1 MKILEKRMT
10 PFLILA
16 MLSASADINLYSAE
30 ITTVTIRNNRVRI
43 NLERAKKIVF
53 EHSKIHSNNAKL
65 TKLIL
70 EKENKKYVYAIEFY
84 YKNKRYRYNVDANT
98 GKVITYSST
107 ERLIS
112 DSRWGVGKDITF
124 QAKNAP
130 AAAAPSPAPI
140 EQKTEPDAYA
150 YMENKFEYSK
160 RRYSE
165 EESYY
170 RAKDE
175 NTYLTDKIRE
185 MEESYYRAK
194 YNFSRKEKNV
204 ENIIL
209 EQLKKNVYD
218 DLNNASFE
226 EIILVNAE
234 KSIYKGTIKANYI
247 EYNFKINL
255 STGEILKW
263 KLKK

>member
-16 MLSASADINLYSAE
+16 MLSASAGINLYSAE
-30 ITTVTIRNNRVRI
+30 ITTVTIRNNRVKI

-130 AAAAPSPAPI
+130 AVAPSPSPI
-140 EQKTEPDAYA
+140 EQKTERDGYA
-150 YMENKFEYSK
+150 DMQSMMGYRK
-160 RRYSE
+160 RITE
-165 EESYY
+165 EESY
-170 RAKDE
+170 D
-175 NTYLTDKIRE
+175 
-185 MEESYYRAK
+185 RAK

-218 DLNNASFE
+218 DLNYASFE

-247 EYNFKINL
+247 EYDFKINL

>member
-16 MLSASADINLYSAE
+16 ILSTSADINLYSAE
-30 ITTVTIRNNRVRI
+30 ITTVTIRNNRVKI

-130 AAAAPSPAPI
+130 AVAPSPSPI
-140 EQKTEPDAYA
+140 EQKTERDGYA
-150 YMENKFEYSK
+150 DMQSMMGYRK
-160 RRYSE
+160 RITE
-165 EESYY
+165 EESY
-170 RAKDE
+170 D
-175 NTYLTDKIRE
+175 
-185 MEESYYRAK
+185 RAK

-218 DLNNASFE
+218 DLNYASFE

-247 EYNFKINL
+247 EYDFKINL
-255 STGEILKW
+255 STGEIIKW

>member
-130 AAAAPSPAPI
+130 AVTPSPAPI
-140 EQKTEPDAYA
+140 EQKTETDAYA
-150 YMENKFEYSK
+150 YMENKLEYSK

-165 EESYY
+165 EESY
-170 RAKDE
+170 D
-175 NTYLTDKIRE
+175 
-185 MEESYYRAK
+185 RAK

-204 ENIIL
+204 EIIIL

-234 KSIYKGTIKANYI
+234 KSIYTGTIKANYI
-247 EYNFKINL
+247 EYDFKINL

>member
-84 YKNKRYRYNVDANT
+84 YRNKKYRYNVDANT
-98 GKVITYSST
+98 GRVITHSSS
-107 ERLIS
+107 ENLVS
-112 DSRWGVGKDITF
+112 DSRWGVGKAITF
-124 QAKNAP
+124 QAKKAP
-130 AAAAPSPAPI
+130 AVAPAPAPM
-140 EQKTEPDAYA
+140 EQKAEHDEYA
-150 YMENKFEYSK
+150 DMESK
-160 RRYSE
+160 MEFRKRITE
-165 EESYY
+165 EEGY
-170 RAKDE
+170 D
-175 NTYLTDKIRE
+175 
-185 MEESYYRAK
+185 RAK

-209 EQLKKNVYD
+209 EQLKKNIYD

-226 EIILVNAE
+226 EIILIDAE

>member
-130 AAAAPSPAPI
+130 AVAPSPSPI
-140 EQKTEPDAYA
+140 EQKTETDAYA
-150 YMENKFEYSK
+150 YMENKLEYSK

-165 EESYY
+165 EESY
-170 RAKDE
+170 E
-175 NTYLTDKIRE
+175 
-185 MEESYYRAK
+185 RAK

-204 ENIIL
+204 EIIIL

>member
-16 MLSASADINLYSAE
+16 VLSASADINLYSAE
-30 ITTVTIRNNRVRI
+30 ITTVTIRNNRVKI

-130 AAAAPSPAPI
+130 AVAPSPSPI
-140 EQKTEPDAYA
+140 EQKTERDGYA
-150 YMENKFEYSK
+150 DMQSMMEYSK
-160 RRYSE
+160 RRTE
-165 EESYY
+165 EESY
-170 RAKDE
+170 D
-175 NTYLTDKIRE
+175 
-185 MEESYYRAK
+185 RAK

-218 DLNNASFE
+218 DLNYAAFE

-247 EYNFKINL
+247 EYDFKINL
-255 STGEILKW
+255 STGQILKW

>member
-16 MLSASADINLYSAE
+16 MLSVSADINLYSAE
-30 ITTVTIRNNRVRI
+30 ITTVTIRNNRVKI

-130 AAAAPSPAPI
+130 AAAPSPAPI
-140 EQKTEPDAYA
+140 EQKTEPDKYA
-150 YMENKFEYSK
+150 DMQSMMEYSK
-160 RRYSE
+160 RITE
-165 EESYY
+165 EESY
-170 RAKDE
+170 D
-175 NTYLTDKIRE
+175 
-185 MEESYYRAK
+185 RAK

-218 DLNNASFE
+218 DLNYASFE
-226 EIILVNAE
+226 EIILIDAE

>member
-16 MLSASADINLYSAE
+16 MLSVSADINLYSAE
-30 ITTVTIRNNRVRI
+30 ITTVTIRNNRVKI

-112 DSRWGVGKDITF
+112 DSRWGVGKDNITF

-130 AAAAPSPAPI
+130 AVAPSPSPI
-140 EQKTEPDAYA
+140 EQKTERDGYA
-150 YMENKFEYSK
+150 DIQSMMEYSK
-160 RRYSE
+160 RITE
-165 EESYY
+165 EESY
-170 RAKDE
+170 D
-175 NTYLTDKIRE
+175 
-185 MEESYYRAK
+185 RAK

-209 EQLKKNVYD
+209 EQLKKNIYD

-226 EIILVNAE
+226 EIILIDAE

-255 STGEILKW
+255 STGKILKW

>member
-16 MLSASADINLYSAE
+16 ILSASADINLYSAE
-30 ITTVTIRNNRVRI
+30 ITTVTIRNNRVKI

-130 AAAAPSPAPI
+130 AVAPSPSPI
-140 EQKTEPDAYA
+140 EQKTERDGYA
-150 YMENKFEYSK
+150 DMQSMMGYRK
-160 RRYSE
+160 RITE
-165 EESYY
+165 EESY
-170 RAKDE
+170 D
-175 NTYLTDKIRE
+175 
-185 MEESYYRAK
+185 RAK

-218 DLNNASFE
+218 DLKNALFE

-255 STGEILKW
+255 STGKILKW

>member
-1 MKILEKRMT
+1 MKTLKKRVK
-10 PFLILA
+10 PFLILS
-16 MLSASADINLYSAE
+16 MLPAASGINLYSSE
-30 ITTVTIRNNRVRI
+30 ITTVTIRNNRVKI
-43 NLERAKKIVF
+43 NLEKAKKIVF
-53 EHSKIHSNNAKL
+53 EHSKVHSNNVKL

-84 YKNKRYRYNVDANT
+84 YRNKKYRYNVDANT
-98 GKVITYSST
+98 GRVITHSST

-130 AAAAPSPAPI
+130 AVAPSPAPI

-150 YMENKFEYSK
+150 YMENKLEYSK

-165 EESYY
+165 
-170 RAKDE
+170 
-175 NTYLTDKIRE
+175 
-185 MEESYYRAK
+185 EESYYRAK

-209 EQLKKNVYD
+209 EQLKKNIYD

-226 EIILVNAE
+226 EIILIDAE
-234 KSIYKGTIKANYI
+234 KSIYKGTIKVNYI

-255 STGEILKW
+255 STGKILKW

>member
-30 ITTVTIRNNRVRI
+30 ITTVTIRNNRVKI

-130 AAAAPSPAPI
+130 AAAPSPAPI
-140 EQKTEPDAYA
+140 EQKTERDGYA
-150 YMENKFEYSK
+150 DMQSMMGYRK
-160 RRYSE
+160 RITE
-165 EESYY
+165 EESY
-170 RAKDE
+170 D
-175 NTYLTDKIRE
+175 
-185 MEESYYRAK
+185 RAK

>member
-1 MKILEKRMT
+1 MKTLKKKVK
-10 PFLILA
+10 PFLILT
-16 MLSASADINLYSAE
+16 MLPAASGINLYSSE
-30 ITTVTIRNNRVRI
+30 ITTVTIRNNRVKI
-43 NLERAKKIVF
+43 NLEKAKKIVF
-53 EHSKIHSNNAKL
+53 EHSKVHSNNVKL

-70 EKENKKYVYAIEFY
+70 EKENKKYIYAIEFY

-112 DSRWGVGKDITF
+112 DSRWGVGKDNITF

-130 AAAAPSPAPI
+130 AVAPSPSPI
-140 EQKTEPDAYA
+140 EQKTERDGYA
-150 YMENKFEYSK
+150 DIQSMMEYSK
-160 RRYSE
+160 RITE
-165 EESYY
+165 EESY
-170 RAKDE
+170 D
-175 NTYLTDKIRE
+175 
-185 MEESYYRAK
+185 RAK

-218 DLNNASFE
+218 DLNYASFE
-226 EIILVNAE
+226 EIILIDAE

-247 EYNFKINL
+247 EYDFKINL

>member
-130 AAAAPSPAPI
+130 AVTPSPAPI
-140 EQKTEPDAYA
+140 EQKTETDAYA
-150 YMENKFEYSK
+150 YMENKLEYSK

-165 EESYY
+165 EESY
-170 RAKDE
+170 D
-175 NTYLTDKIRE
+175 
-185 MEESYYRAK
+185 RAK

-204 ENIIL
+204 EIIIL

-234 KSIYKGTIKANYI
+234 KSISKGTIKANYI
-247 EYNFKINL
+247 EYDFKINL

>member
-1 MKILEKRMT
+1 MKTLKKRVK

-16 MLSASADINLYSAE
+16 MLPTASGINLYSSE
-30 ITTVTIRNNRVRI
+30 ITTVTIRNNRVKI
-43 NLERAKKIVF
+43 NLEKAKKIVF
-53 EHSKIHSNNAKL
+53 EHSKVHSNNVKL

-98 GKVITYSST
+98 GRVITHSSS
-107 ERLIS
+107 ENLVS
-112 DSRWGVGKDITF
+112 DSRWGVGKAITF

-130 AAAAPSPAPI
+130 AVAPAPAPAPM
-140 EQKTEPDAYA
+140 EQKTEPDKYA
-150 YMENKFEYSK
+150 DMPSMMEYSK
-160 RRYSE
+160 RITE
-165 EESYY
+165 EESY
-170 RAKDE
+170 D
-175 NTYLTDKIRE
+175 
-185 MEESYYRAK
+185 RAK

-209 EQLKKNVYD
+209 EQLKKNIYD

-226 EIILVNAE
+226 EIILIDAE

>member
-16 MLSASADINLYSAE
+16 ILSASADINLYSAE
-30 ITTVTIRNNRVRI
+30 ITTVTIRNNRVKI

-130 AAAAPSPAPI
+130 AVAPSPSPI
-140 EQKTEPDAYA
+140 EQKTERDGYA
-150 YMENKFEYSK
+150 DMQSMMGYRK
-160 RRYSE
+160 RITE
-165 EESYY
+165 EESY
-170 RAKDE
+170 D
-175 NTYLTDKIRE
+175 
-185 MEESYYRAK
+185 RAK

-218 DLNNASFE
+218 DLNYASFE
-226 EIILVNAE
+226 EIILIDAE

-255 STGEILKW
+255 STGKILKW

>member
-30 ITTVTIRNNRVRI
+30 ITTVTIRNNRVKI

-130 AAAAPSPAPI
+130 AVAPSPSI
-140 EQKTEPDAYA
+140 EQKTERDGYA
-150 YMENKFEYSK
+150 DMQSMMGYRK
-160 RRYSE
+160 RITE
-165 EESYY
+165 EESY
-170 RAKDE
+170 D
-175 NTYLTDKIRE
+175 
-185 MEESYYRAK
+185 RAK

-218 DLNNASFE
+218 NLNNALFE

-255 STGEILKW
+255 STGKILKW

>member
-30 ITTVTIRNNRVRI
+30 ITTVTIRNNRVKI

-130 AAAAPSPAPI
+130 AVAPSPSPI
-140 EQKTEPDAYA
+140 EQKTERDGYA
-150 YMENKFEYSK
+150 DMQSMMEYSK
-160 RRYSE
+160 RITK
-165 EESYY
+165 EESY
-170 RAKDE
+170 D
-175 NTYLTDKIRE
+175 
-185 MEESYYRAK
+185 RAK

-209 EQLKKNVYD
+209 EQLKKNIYD

-226 EIILVNAE
+226 EIILIDAE

>member
-16 MLSASADINLYSAE
+16 ILSASADINLYSAE
-30 ITTVTIRNNRVRI
+30 ITTVTIRNNRVKI

-130 AAAAPSPAPI
+130 AVAPSQSPI
-140 EQKTEPDAYA
+140 EQKTERDGYA
-150 YMENKFEYSK
+150 DMQSMMGYRK
-160 RRYSE
+160 RITE
-165 EESYY
+165 EESY
-170 RAKDE
+170 D
-175 NTYLTDKIRE
+175 
-185 MEESYYRAK
+185 RAK

-218 DLNNASFE
+218 NLNNALFE

-247 EYNFKINL
+247 EYDFKINL

>member
-16 MLSASADINLYSAE
+16 VLSASADINLYSAE
-30 ITTVTIRNNRVRI
+30 ITTVTIRNNRVKI

-130 AAAAPSPAPI
+130 AVAPSPSPI
-140 EQKTEPDAYA
+140 EQKTERDGYA
-150 YMENKFEYSK
+150 DMQSMMEYSK
-160 RRYSE
+160 RRTE
-165 EESYY
+165 EESY
-170 RAKDE
+170 D
-175 NTYLTDKIRE
+175 
-185 MEESYYRAK
+185 RAK
-194 YNFSRKEKNV
+194 YNFRKEKNV

-218 DLNNASFE
+218 DLNYASFE

-247 EYNFKINL
+247 EYDFKINL
-255 STGEILKW
+255 STGQILKW

>member
-1 MKILEKRMT
+1 MKTLKKKVK
-10 PFLILA
+10 PFLILT
-16 MLSASADINLYSAE
+16 MLPAVSGINLYSSE

-130 AAAAPSPAPI
+130 AVAPSPSPI
-140 EQKTEPDAYA
+140 EQKSEPDEYA
-150 YMENKFEYSK
+150 DMQNKLEYSK
-160 RRYSE
+160 RRDSE
-165 EESYY
+165 EGS
-170 RAKDE
+170 AKHVD
-175 NTYLTDKIRE
+175 
-185 MEESYYRAK
+185 
-194 YNFSRKEKNV
+194 KEKNV
-204 ENIIL
+204 EEMIL
-209 EQLKKNVYD
+209 GKLKRKVSEN
-218 DLNNASFE
+218 LENASFE

-247 EYNFKINL
+247 EYDFKINL
-255 STGEILKW
+255 STGQILKW

>member
-16 MLSASADINLYSAE
+16 ILSASADINLYSAE
-30 ITTVTIRNNRVRI
+30 ITTVTIRNNRVKI

-130 AAAAPSPAPI
+130 AVAPSPSPI
-140 EQKTEPDAYA
+140 EQKTERDEYA
-150 YMENKFEYSK
+150 DMQSMMEYSK
-160 RRYSE
+160 RITE
-165 EESYY
+165 EESY
-170 RAKDE
+170 D
-175 NTYLTDKIRE
+175 
-185 MEESYYRAK
+185 RAK

-218 DLNNASFE
+218 DLNYASFE

-247 EYNFKINL
+247 EYDFKINL

>member
-130 AAAAPSPAPI
+130 AAAPSPAPI
-140 EQKTEPDAYA
+140 EQKTEPDGYA
-150 YMENKFEYSK
+150 DMQSMMGYRK
-160 RRYSE
+160 RITE
-165 EESYY
+165 EESY
-170 RAKDE
+170 D
-175 NTYLTDKIRE
+175 
-185 MEESYYRAK
+185 RAK

-218 DLNNASFE
+218 NLNNALFE

-247 EYNFKINL
+247 EYDFKINL

>member
-30 ITTVTIRNNRVRI
+30 ITTVTIRNNRVKI

-112 DSRWGVGKDITF
+112 DSRWGVGKDNITF

-130 AAAAPSPAPI
+130 AVAPSPAPI
-140 EQKTEPDAYA
+140 EQKTERDGYA
-150 YMENKFEYSK
+150 DMQSMMGYRK
-160 RRYSE
+160 RITE
-165 EESYY
+165 EESY
-170 RAKDE
+170 D
-175 NTYLTDKIRE
+175 
-185 MEESYYRAK
+185 RAK

-218 DLNNASFE
+218 NLNNALFE

-247 EYNFKINL
+247 EYDFKINL

>member
-16 MLSASADINLYSAE
+16 ILSASADINLYSAE
-30 ITTVTIRNNRVRI
+30 ITTVTIRNNRVKI

-112 DSRWGVGKDITF
+112 DSRWGVGKDNITF

-130 AAAAPSPAPI
+130 AVAPSPAPI
-140 EQKTEPDAYA
+140 GQKTEPDAYA

-165 EESYY
+165 EESY
-170 RAKDE
+170 D
-175 NTYLTDKIRE
+175 
-185 MEESYYRAK
+185 RAK

-218 DLNNASFE
+218 NLNNALFE

-247 EYNFKINL
+247 EYDFKINL
-255 STGEILKW
+255 STGKILKW

>member
-30 ITTVTIRNNRVRI
+30 ITTVTIRNNRVKI

-130 AAAAPSPAPI
+130 AVAPSPSPI
-140 EQKTEPDAYA
+140 EQKTERDGYA
-150 YMENKFEYSK
+150 DMQSMMGYRK
-160 RRYSE
+160 RITE
-165 EESYY
+165 EESY
-170 RAKDE
+170 D
-175 NTYLTDKIRE
+175 
-185 MEESYYRAK
+185 RAK
-194 YNFSRKEKNV
+194 YNFSKKEKNV

-218 DLNNASFE
+218 DLNYAAFE

-247 EYNFKINL
+247 EYDFKINL
-255 STGEILKW
+255 STREILKW

>member
-30 ITTVTIRNNRVRI
+30 ITTVTIRNNRVKI

-130 AAAAPSPAPI
+130 AAAPSPAPI
-140 EQKTEPDAYA
+140 EQKTERDGYA
-150 YMENKFEYSK
+150 DMQSMMGYRK
-160 RRYSE
+160 RITE
-165 EESYY
+165 EESY
-170 RAKDE
+170 D
-175 NTYLTDKIRE
+175 
-185 MEESYYRAK
+185 RAK

-255 STGEILKW
+255 STGKVLSW

>member
-30 ITTVTIRNNRVRI
+30 ITTVTIRNNRVKI

-112 DSRWGVGKDITF
+112 DSRWGVGKDTF
-124 QAKNAP
+124 QAKNA
-130 AAAAPSPAPI
+130 AAVAPSPSPI
-140 EQKTEPDAYA
+140 EQKTERDGYA
-150 YMENKFEYSK
+150 DMQSMMGYRK
-160 RRYSE
+160 RITE
-165 EESYY
+165 EESY
-170 RAKDE
+170 D
-175 NTYLTDKIRE
+175 
-185 MEESYYRAK
+185 RAK

-218 DLNNASFE
+218 DLNYASFE

-247 EYNFKINL
+247 EYDFKINL

>member
-16 MLSASADINLYSAE
+16 MLSASADINLYSSE
-30 ITTVTIRNNRVRI
+30 ITTVTIRNNRVKI
-43 NLERAKKIVF
+43 NLEKAKKIVF

-130 AAAAPSPAPI
+130 AVAPSPSPI
-140 EQKTEPDAYA
+140 EQKTERDEYA
-150 YMENKFEYSK
+150 DMQSMMEYSK
-160 RRYSE
+160 RITE
-165 EESYY
+165 EESY
-170 RAKDE
+170 D
-175 NTYLTDKIRE
+175 
-185 MEESYYRAK
+185 RAK

-218 DLNNASFE
+218 DLNYASFE

-247 EYNFKINL
+247 EYDFKINL

>member
-130 AAAAPSPAPI
+130 AVAPSPSPI
-140 EQKTEPDAYA
+140 EQKTERDGYA
-150 YMENKFEYSK
+150 DMQSMMGYRK
-160 RRYSE
+160 RITE
-165 EESYY
+165 EESY
-170 RAKDE
+170 D
-175 NTYLTDKIRE
+175 
-185 MEESYYRAK
+185 RAK

-218 DLNNASFE
+218 NLNNALFE

-247 EYNFKINL
+247 EYDFKINL
-255 STGEILKW
+255 SKGEILKW

>member
-30 ITTVTIRNNRVRI
+30 ITTVTIRNNRVKI

-130 AAAAPSPAPI
+130 AAAPSPAPI
-140 EQKTEPDAYA
+140 EQKTEA

-165 EESYY
+165 EESY
-170 RAKDE
+170 D
-175 NTYLTDKIRE
+175 
-185 MEESYYRAK
+185 RAK

-204 ENIIL
+204 ESIIL

-218 DLNNASFE
+218 NLNNALFE

-247 EYNFKINL
+247 EYDFKINL
-255 STGEILKW
+255 STGKILKW

>member
-130 AAAAPSPAPI
+130 AAAPLPAPI
-140 EQKTEPDAYA
+140 EQKAERDGYA
-150 YMENKFEYSK
+150 DMQSMMGYRK
-160 RRYSE
+160 RITE
-165 EESYY
+165 EESY
-170 RAKDE
+170 D
-175 NTYLTDKIRE
+175 
-185 MEESYYRAK
+185 RAK

-218 DLNNASFE
+218 DLNYASFE

-247 EYNFKINL
+247 EYDFKINL

>member
-30 ITTVTIRNNRVRI
+30 ITTVTIRNNRVKI

-70 EKENKKYVYAIEFY
+70 EKKNKKYVYAIEFY

-130 AAAAPSPAPI
+130 AAAPSPAPI
-140 EQKTEPDAYA
+140 EQKTERDGYA
-150 YMENKFEYSK
+150 DMQSMMGYRK
-160 RRYSE
+160 RITE
-165 EESYY
+165 EESY
-170 RAKDE
+170 D
-175 NTYLTDKIRE
+175 
-185 MEESYYRAK
+185 RAK

-218 DLNNASFE
+218 DLNYASFE

-247 EYNFKINL
+247 EYDFKINL
-255 STGEILKW
+255 STGQILKW

>member
-1 MKILEKRMT
+1 MKILKKRVT
-10 PFLILA
+10 PFFILTI
-16 MLSASADINLYSAE
+16 LPASYGINLYSVE
-30 ITTVTIRNNRVRI
+30 IKTVTIRNNRVKI
-43 NLERAKKIVF
+43 NLEKAKKIVF

-130 AAAAPSPAPI
+130 AVAPSPSPI
-140 EQKTEPDAYA
+140 EQKTERDGYA
-150 YMENKFEYSK
+150 DMQSMMEYSK
-160 RRYSE
+160 RRTE
-165 EESYY
+165 EESY
-170 RAKDE
+170 D
-175 NTYLTDKIRE
+175 
-185 MEESYYRAK
+185 RAK

-218 DLNNASFE
+218 DLNYASFE

-247 EYNFKINL
+247 EYDFKINL
-255 STGEILKW
+255 STREILKW